1 MNFFPVFTNIE
12 GRDVYLQGTGH
23 HANEKIQK
31 LLPYG
36 AIIHIFNEDGHEE
49 FPQHPQIIFRG
60 RKLTEEDL
68 ASLPVFVITADIST
82 EEAETIYQ
90 WCISRNIPIN
100 TVDVPH
106 LCTFYF
112 PALITKGAFTM
123 AISTSGKSPAAAS
136 ILRKNLENQIPD
148 HIDRILDWSE
158 EIRNRL
164 KITHPDPSQRRKILR
179 KAVALALDEDR
190 IPTEEE
196 LKKIL
201 KEI

>member
-1 MNFFPVFTNIE
+1 MNFFPVFTNID
-12 GRDVYLQGTGH
+12 GRAVFLQGSGH
-23 HANEKIQK
+23 HAIEKIQK

-36 AIIHIFNEDGHEE
+36 AIIHVFSEDGHEE
-49 FPQHPQIIFRG
+49 FPQHPHVIFRG
-60 RKLTEEDL
+60 RKLKENDL
-68 ASLPVFVITADIST
+68 ASVPVFVITADIPT

-90 WCISRNIPIN
+90 WCVSRNIPIN

-106 LCTFYF
+106 LCSFYF
-112 PALITKGAFTM
+112 PALATKGAFTM

-136 ILRKNLENQIPD
+136 ILRKSLESQIPD
-148 HIDRILDWSE
+148 NIDRILDWSE

-164 KITHPDPSQRRKILR
+164 KTTHPDPSHRRKILR

-196 LKKIL
+196 LKIIIT
-201 KEI
+201 EI